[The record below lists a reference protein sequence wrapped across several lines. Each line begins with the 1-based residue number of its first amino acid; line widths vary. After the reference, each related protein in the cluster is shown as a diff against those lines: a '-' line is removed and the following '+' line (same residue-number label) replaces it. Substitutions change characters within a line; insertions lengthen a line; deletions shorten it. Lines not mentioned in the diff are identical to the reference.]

1 MEFARSFVGELAAG
15 DIGLC
20 ETAALFVALEFFF
33 LRRGA
38 KVSLGSR
45 LKAIV
50 FWNVY
55 GVIVGLMAHGLAL
68 LWAPLGVRP
77 LLSGLALPGLPPA
90 AAAAVGA
97 LAAAYLGD
105 LVYYWCHRIQHRFF
119 WRFHAVHHSVRDM
132 NGLTAYHHVSEQL
145 FQFALYSAPLSLLI
159 DSPYALPVFGS
170 LLALQGNYL
179 HSPIRLNFGPLGRYF
194 VDNRF
199 HRIHHSLQPEHFDKN
214 FGLFTT
220 LWDVV
225 FGTAYFPARDEWPQT
240 GVADTPEPATVAEF
254 LTSPFVA
261 RKPAVNAA
269 ELGDSLPELA

>member
-1 MEFARSFVGELAAG
+1 MEFVRSFVGELAVG
-15 DIGLC
+15 DIGLF
-20 ETAALFVALEFFF
+20 ETAVLFVALEYF
-33 LRRGA
+33 LLRPGA

-55 GVIVGLMAHGLAL
+55 GVVVGLMAHGLTL

-77 LLSGLALPGLPPA
+77 LLPTLAPHGLPPVA
-90 AAAAVGA
+90 AAALGAVS
-97 LAAAYLGD
+97 AAYLGD
-105 LVYYWCHRIQHRFF
+105 LVYYWCHRLQHRFF
-119 WRFHAVHHSVRDM
+119 WRFHAVHHSVREM
-132 NGLTAYHHVSEQL
+132 SGLTAYHHVSEQL

-159 DSPYALPVFGS
+159 DSPYAVPVFGS

-199 HRIHHSLQPEHFDKN
+199 HRIHHSLQPEHYDKN

-225 FGTAYFPARDEWPQT
+225 FGTAYFPAKDEWPLT
-240 GVADTPEPATVAEF
+240 GVADVPEPATMVEF
-254 LTSPFVA
+254 LTSPFTR
-261 RKPAVNAA
+261 RKPAVHAA
-269 ELGDSLPELA
+269 ELGDSLPERA

>member
-1 MEFARSFVGELAAG
+1 MDFVRSFIGEQAIG
-15 DIGLC
+15 DIGLA
-20 ETAALFVALEFFF
+20 ETAALFIALEFFF
-33 LRRGA
+33 LRRGS
-38 KVSLGSR
+38 KVTLAAR

-50 FWNVY
+50 FWNIY

-68 LWAPLGVRP
+68 VWAPVGIKP
-77 LLSGLALPGLPPA
+77 LLPTLAPAGLPPVA
-90 AAAAVGA
+90 AAAIGAV
-97 LAAAYLGD
+97 AAAYLGD
-105 LVYYWCHRIQHRFF
+105 LVYYGCHRIQHRFF

-145 FQFALYSAPLSLLI
+145 FQFALYSVPLSLLI
-159 DSPYALPVFGS
+159 DSPYAAPVFGS

-199 HRIHHSLQPEHFDKN
+199 HRIHHSLEPAHFDKN

-225 FGTAYFPARDEWPQT
+225 FGTAYFPARDEWPAT
-240 GVADTPEPATVAEF
+240 GVADVPEPATMVEYLA
-254 LTSPFVA
+254 SPFLA
-261 RKPAVNAA
+261 RKPAAEAA
-269 ELGDSLPELA
+269 ELGSTLGARG